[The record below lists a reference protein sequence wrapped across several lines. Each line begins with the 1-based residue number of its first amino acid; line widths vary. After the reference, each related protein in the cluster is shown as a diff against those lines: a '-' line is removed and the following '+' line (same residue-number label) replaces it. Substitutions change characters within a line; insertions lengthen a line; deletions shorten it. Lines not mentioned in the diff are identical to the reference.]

1 MRLSAILAA
10 AALLSAGLA
19 AHADILTGTYAVT
32 VSEGLTSG
40 NGFSTTSG
48 NPFSGPNTASA
59 TFTYTG
65 ALDFDNTTA
74 QNGPGT
80 TGDLNSAFGFSASNI
95 SGYSGSGTVTY
106 NGTQVANYGTLNGNP
121 RGLNFLSSSGS
132 ASNFDYGSYYTFDLG
147 VLQAGTILSIT
158 HDDGVSLYQ
167 GSTEVGSA
175 TAGPTTV
182 TTDDIDVT
190 ATGDTILRYARENG
204 TPSIL
209 EVSSVAA
216 TPEPS
221 SIALLGTSL
230 LGFAGVVRRRFR

>member
-1 MRLSAILAA
+1 MRLRAIIAA
-10 AALLSAGLA
+10 AALLSAGIA
-19 AHADILTGTYAVT
+19 AHADTLTGTYSVT
-32 VSEGLTSG
+32 VSEGLTGG

-48 NPFSGPNTASA
+48 NPFTGSNTAHA

-65 ALDFDNTTA
+65 SLDFDNTAA

-80 TGDLNSAFGFSASNI
+80 TGDTNSAFGFSTSNV
-95 SGYSGSGTVTY
+95 SAYSGSGTVTF
-106 NGTQVANYGTLNGNP
+106 NSQAIANYTTLSK
-121 RGLNFLSSSGS
+121 FLASSGS
-132 ASNFDYGSYYTFDLG
+132 ASSFDYGSYYTFDLG
-147 VLQAGTILSIT
+147 VLSAGTVLSIT
-158 HDDGVSLYQ
+158 HDDGISLYQ
-167 GSTEVGSA
+167 GSTEVGSSVSGA
-175 TAGPTTV
+175 TTV
-182 TTDDIDVT
+182 TTDVIDVT

-209 EVSSVAA
+209 EVSNVTA